1 MFFFLISYFNVRFI
15 KFFFHLLNEVILPS
29 WSGLRVWWVNSS
41 FFFLIDFFPL
51 IRLYDLSYLSFR
63 EIILVSWLGLWFW
76 WFNPCC
82 LELFFLS
89 IFFQLHLS
97 TLGWLRIRFCNSFQF
112 ALYWVILISWYRSQ
126 VWHVNPGWLKLF
138 F

>member
-1 MFFFLISYFNVRFI
+1 MLGSLK
-15 KFFFHLLNEVILPS
+15 KFSICLMRLFYPHDPDCEFD
-29 WSGLRVWWVNSS
+29 GLTRV

-51 IRLYDLSYLSFR
+51 IRLYDLSYISFR

-97 TLGWLRIRFCNSFQF
+97 TLGWLRIRLCNSFQF
-112 ALYWVILISWYRSQ
+112 ALYWVILISWSRSQ